1 MLFLHLLY
9 SVEKNTG
16 PKLKLV
22 TYKLADN
29 IHVGALDDDGLIKA
43 DAYAGANA
51 MIQLLTDGE
60 EALTALASKLSST
73 SERIDIAD
81 AELLAPVPKPDKF
94 FGVSLNYADHIEET
108 GLEKPEYPTFFN
120 KQNSCVI
127 GSGQPIHLPRISE
140 KLDYE
145 GELALVIGKR
155 CRNISVEQAPSVI
168 AGYTIANDVSVRDW
182 QMRSHTWTL
191 GKSFDTHGP
200 IGPWIVTADEIGD
213 PHALH
218 IRTWVNNE
226 KRQDS
231 NTKHLIFNCYYLV
244 QYLSQVMTLAPGDI
258 IATGTS
264 SGVGVKMKPRG
275 YMHDGDTVSIE
286 IEKIGRLSNPVIAEP
301 DSATFI
307 A

>member
-1 MLFLHLLY
+1 MKLLSY
-9 SVEKNTG
+9 Q
-16 PKLKLV
+16 
-22 TYKLADN
+22 YDN
-29 IHVGALDDDGLIKA
+29 KIHVGALDD
-43 DAYAGANA
+43 AGVCPAAAKYQGSNG
-51 MIQLLTDGE
+51 MLQFLCDGE
-60 EALTALASKLSST
+60 MSLKAMSDTLANNTERLALV
-73 SERIDIAD
+73 DI
-81 AELLAPVPKPDKF
+81 ELLPPIAKPDKF

-108 GLEKPEYPTFFN
+108 GLERPEYPTFFN

-127 GSGQPIHLPRISE
+127 GPNQSIHLPRISE

-145 GELALVIGKR
+145 GELALVVGKR
-155 CRNISVEQAPSVI
+155 CRNISIEQARTVI

-213 PHALH
+213 PHSLD
-218 IRTWVNNE
+218 IKTWVNDD

-231 NTKHLIFNCYYLV
+231 NTRHLIFDCYYLV
-244 QYLSQVMTLAPGDI
+244 HYLSQVMTLEPGDI

-275 YMHDGDTVSIE
+275 YMHAGDTVTIE
-286 IEKIGRLSNPVIAEP
+286 IEKIGKLANPVISEP

-307 A
+307 D

>member
-1 MLFLHLLY
+1 MKLL
-9 SVEKNTG
+9 S
-16 PKLKLV
+16 
-22 TYKLADN
+22 YKYDN
-29 IHVGALDDDGLIKA
+29 KIHVGALDDAGVCPAAAKYQGSNRMLQFLGDGEAALKAMA
-43 DAYAGANA
+43 DALINN
-51 MIQLLTDGE
+51 QERL
-60 EALTALASKLSST
+60 ALA
-73 SERIDIAD
+73 DI
-81 AELLAPVPKPDKF
+81 ELLPPIAKPDKF

-108 GLEKPEYPTFFN
+108 GLERPEYPTFFN

-127 GSGQPIHLPRISE
+127 GPGQPIHLPGISE

-145 GELALVIGKR
+145 GELALVVGKR
-155 CRNISVEQAPSVI
+155 CRNITLEQAPTVI

-213 PHALH
+213 PHSLD
-218 IRTWVNNE
+218 IKTWVNE
-226 KRQDS
+226 DKRQDS
-231 NTKHLIFNCYYLV
+231 NTRHLIFDCYYLV
-244 QYLSQVMTLAPGDI
+244 QYLSQVMTLEPGDI

-275 YMHDGDTVSIE
+275 YMHDGDTVTIE
-286 IEKIGRLSNPVIAEP
+286 IEKIGKLANPVISEP

-307 A
+307 D